1 MLETVTWLAL
11 ALVGLVLLA
20 WYLTYSA
27 ARLDRLHAK
36 VEGSLAALDAQVI
49 RRAESALELGTSGL
63 LDPATSLLLV
73 DAASNSLERSGVERA
88 GGWHESDLLH
98 GQTFVGREAAESNLT
113 EALSAALTVETL
125 ADLRM
130 RGGEAA
136 EEVLGRIEA
145 TALRVQLARRF
156 HNQAVTEV
164 RRVRHKGTVR
174 LFRLAGRVP
183 LPETVEFDDEVRVLA

>member
-1 MLETVTWLAL
+1 MFEPVTWIAL

-49 RRAESALELGTSGL
+49 RRAEAALELATSGL

-73 DAASNSLERSGVERA
+73 DAASQSLEHAGTERPPPA
-88 GGWHESDLLH
+88 PGADLLD
-98 GQTFVGREAAESNLT
+98 GQTFAGREAAESNLT
-113 EALSAALTVETL
+113 EALSTALTPEVR

-130 RGGEAA
+130 RGGAA
-136 EEVLGRIEA
+136 ADEVLARIDA
-145 TALRVQLARRF
+145 SALRVQLARRF

-164 RRVRHKGTVR
+164 QRVRRKRTVR
-174 LFRLAGRVP
+174 LFRLAGRAP
-183 LPETVEFDDEVRVLA
+183 LPGTVEFDDELRVTG

>member
-1 MLETVTWLAL
+1 MVETLTWLAL
-11 ALVGLVLLA
+11 ALVGFVLLA

-73 DAASNSLERSGVERA
+73 DAASHSLERAGVERA
-88 GGWHESDLLH
+88 GERHGSDLLH
-98 GQTFVGREAAESNLT
+98 GQTFTGREAAESNLT
-113 EALSAALTVETL
+113 EALSAALTPETL
-125 ADLRM
+125 AELRM
-130 RGGEAA
+130 RGGVTAD
-136 EEVLGRIEA
+136 EVIGRIEA

-164 RRVRHKGTVR
+164 QRVRRKGTVR
-174 LFRLAGRVP
+174 LFRLAGRAP

>member
-73 DAASNSLERSGVERA
+73 DAASNSLERAGERH
-88 GGWHESDLLH
+88 GSDLLH
-98 GQTFVGREAAESNLT
+98 GQTFAGREAAESNLT
-113 EALSAALTVETL
+113 EVLSAALTVETL

-145 TALRVQLARRF
+145 TTLRVQLARRF

-174 LFRLAGRVP
+174 LFRLAGRAP

>member
-1 MLETVTWLAL
+1 MSMETVTWLAL
-11 ALVGLVLLA
+11 VLVGLVLLA

-73 DAASNSLERSGVERA
+73 DAASESLERAA
-88 GGWHESDLLH
+88 GKHGTDLLR
-98 GQTFVGREAAESNLT
+98 GQTFTGRETAESGLT
-113 EALSAALTVETL
+113 DALSAALAPETV
-125 ADLRM
+125 ADVRM
-130 RGGEAA
+130 RGGQGADD
-136 EEVLGRIEA
+136 VLARIEA

-164 RRVRHKGTVR
+164 QRVRRKRVVR
-174 LFRLAGRVP
+174 LFRLAGRAP
-183 LPETVEFDDEVRVLA
+183 LPETVEFDDEMRVLG